1 MILTIG
7 PAEAYTFKFESLMAS
22 EMIAIKR
29 GTDYANKPQLWAGL
43 LSQDPEAWQALVW
56 VLRKRA
62 GTGGDVR
69 LSDTDFPIGG
79 VQIEFDEAESRR
91 VTAAIEGVD
100 LDEEKADTAD
110 FPTAASPGT
119 TSGSPDLAS
128 SPGTTE
134 AAPTG

>member
-7 PAEAYTFKFESLMAS
+7 PDEAYTFKFESLMAV

-29 GTDYANKPQLWAGL
+29 STDFANKPQLWAGL

-62 GTGGDVR
+62 GTDRGVR
-69 LSDTDFPIGG
+69 LSDTDFPVGG

-91 VTAAIEGVD
+91 VTAALEGVD
-100 LDEEKADTAD
+100 LDEAKPDTAD

-119 TSGSPDLAS
+119 TSGSPDSAS
-128 SPGTTE
+128 SPGTTAE
-134 AAPTG
+134 APPG